1 MASSMNTLS
10 YDRQQLEK
18 SFDPIEVVPNQAK
31 IDKRWQYYL
40 ERRKV

>member
-1 MASSMNTLS
+1 MDSSMNTLS
-10 YDRQQLEK
+10 HDRKQLEK
-18 SFDPIEVVPNQAK
+18 SFDPIEVMPNKAR